1 MTQTAEPDSF
11 LDVPTLLERSMPR
24 ARTVGL
30 WYVGGAF
37 LLVLLLTSYAG
48 RAAGNARA
56 VEAVSAFAMLLL
68 IFAMGILTW
77 LAARSIQVEQSALE
91 AVTELVQL
99 RRWDQAG
106 MVLQGMLSRPA
117 RSPLVRMQALVYL
130 AVVLAR
136 YHRFADVIAVYDY
149 LLDHYAVD
157 DATAHGLRLGRA
169 MALLREDR
177 LFDADRAI
185 SELRRGG
192 GAQESAGLALV
203 EICRDVKTGHPREA
217 IELFER
223 RREIISKQ
231 LGHRLADVLA
241 LAARAHDLLDHT
253 DEAARLY
260 HDATLLALPDELQ
273 RRYPEVAPLAGKYP
287 AAMMPA
293 EVS

>member
-1 MTQTAEPDSF
+1 MTQDAGTDSF
-11 LDVPTLLERSMPR
+11 LDVPSLLERSMPR
-24 ARTVGL
+24 ARAAGL
-30 WYVGGAF
+30 WYVGGSF
-37 LLVLLLTSYAG
+37 LLVLLLTSFVG

-56 VEAVSAFAMLLL
+56 VEAVAAFAMLLL

-77 LAARSIQVEQSALE
+77 LAARSIQAEQTALE

-106 MVLQGMLSRPA
+106 MVLDGMLSRPA
-117 RSPLVRMQALVYL
+117 RSPLARMQALVFL

-136 YHRFADVIAVYDY
+136 YHRFADSIAVYEY
-149 LLDHYAVD
+149 ILEHYSVD
-157 DATAHGLRLGRA
+157 EATAHGLRLGRA

-185 SELRRGG
+185 SELRRGNS
-192 GAQESAGLALV
+192 QETSAGLALI
-203 EICRDVKTGHPREA
+203 EIYRDVKTGHPQEA
-217 IELFER
+217 IDLFAQR
-223 RREIISKQ
+223 RGIVGQQ

-241 LAARAHDLLDHT
+241 LAARAHDLLGHA

-260 HDATLLALPDELQ
+260 HDATLLTPPDELQ
-273 RRYPEVAPLAGKYP
+273 RRYPELSALAGKYP
-287 AAMMPA
+287 AAEMPA